1 MKRPRTRSGVHRSPR
16 RVLSATSEQWEVFDA
31 LARAEGVSWA
41 KWVRSLQLREA
52 QRSAVTVTGADVR
65 FRLQTD
71 IRKRTRR
78 TG

>member
-1 MKRPRTRSGVHRSPR
+1 MKRSRVRSGVHRSPR
-16 RVLSATSEQWEVFDA
+16 RVLSATSEQWEIFDA

-41 KWVRSLQLREA
+41 KWVRRLQLREA
-52 QRSAVTVTGADVR
+52 QRSSVTIASADVR
-65 FRLQTD
+65 FRLPTD